1 MPASP
6 EPGDASSSV
15 PGTALAGTAALVA
28 TMDRLRSP
36 GGCPWDAAQTHASLA
51 RYLLEETYEVLE
63 ALDTG
68 DRVLLREELGDL
80 LLQVVFHT
88 RLTSED
94 AADPFG
100 FDDVAADVAAK
111 LVRRHPHVF
120 PAGTP
125 GGAGDPA
132 RGGAGEV
139 SLETSWEQQKRAE
152 KQRRS
157 VFDGIP
163 DAVPALLLATKMLDR
178 LATSDLGVS
187 AADTPP
193 PTDPALD
200 ERAVG
205 AALLALVAA
214 ARAAGVEPEQ
224 ALRGELRRLRAAA
237 AAAEAGSPT
246 EHPLK
251 EHPPTA

>member
-1 MPASP
+1 MPELAAP
-6 EPGDASSSV
+6 DLPPAPGLPA
-15 PGTALAGTAALVA
+15 TAALIA

-68 DRVLLREELGDL
+68 DRRLLREELGDL

-88 RLTSED
+88 RLTTED

-111 LVRRHPHVF
+111 LVHRHPHVF
-120 PAGTP
+120 LTGTP
-125 GGAGDPA
+125 GGAGDPG
-132 RGGAGEV
+132 RGGAGDT
-139 SLETSWEQQKRAE
+139 SLEVGWEQRKRAE
-152 KQRRS
+152 KGRRS

-163 DAVPALLLATKMLDR
+163 DAIPALLLATKMLDR
-178 LATSDLGVS
+178 LAASELEMADLDVPLP
-187 AADTPP
+187 DPP
-193 PTDPALD
+193 PRAGPALD

-205 AALLALVAA
+205 AQLLALVVA

-237 AAAEAGSPT
+237 VAAEARPGAGSD
-246 EHPLK
+246 
-251 EHPPTA
+251 ASSGAD